1 MKSLLLVVGV
11 LCVMSGAACR
21 KALAPTGPV
30 DADATT
36 FLKQTNDTMLR
47 LGNQANQAS
56 WVQETFIT
64 PDTEA
69 LAAHAN
75 EVYMTAITDAAK
87 RAASY
92 DNVQLPADQR
102 RQMTMLKNS
111 LTMAAP
117 ADPKEAEEL
126 SKVAAS
132 MESAYGKGKYCGDS
146 AAPKR

>member
-1 MKSLLLVVGV
+1 MKTLLAIVV
-11 LCVMSGAACR
+11 LCVMSSIACR
-21 KALAPTGPV
+21 KALAPGGPV

-47 LGNQANQAS
+47 LGNEANQAG
-56 WVQETFIT
+56 WVQQTYIT

-75 EVYMTAITDAAK
+75 EAYMTAVTDAAK
-87 RAASY
+87 RAAAY
-92 DNVQLPADQR
+92 DNVQLPPDQR
-102 RQMTMLKNS
+102 RQMTVLKNS

-146 AAPKR
+146 AAP